1 MGVCVYHGRN
11 DIHIRCIMIDYNFYV
26 TILKIPPSLFLSLSL
41 IHTLTHSHMHSG
53 CEGDDEES
61 SVEGPSGRGQNLPS
75 WWDKEDSSSSEDDGR
90 FSQILTGTFPLMS
103 KEGQSKFH
111 HQMHSNTLPE
121 FKHPARF
128 GIVGRGGL
136 KKRCKPINPSN
147 SLTLNEVSQKLTSFV
162 QNSSE
167 TELEFGLVSRA
178 LCRTIASLANVY
190 NLECVI
196 EQKRRLP
203 VANPLLRKT
212 LLTRLATRQ
221 EIEPILRNHGRDS
234 PVVLLR
240 ERNAAIRPSS
250 RTERGAAGESRN
262 FSRTQRGLKSSE
274 TASVV
279 GGEAK
284 ALNETNVGNR
294 ILQGM
299 GWSPGMGLGPNG
311 MGIKEP
317 VVAHVRPRH
326 IGLGY

>member
-1 MGVCVYHGRN
+1 MYIYLYKTCTCLHA
-11 DIHIRCIMIDYNFYV
+11 IINF
-26 TILKIPPSLFLSLSL
+26 SDSLSLSL
-41 IHTLTHSHMHSG
+41 SG

-111 HQMHSNTLPE
+111 HQLHNTLPE

-128 GIVGRGGL
+128 GILGRGRQ
-136 KKRCKPINPSN
+136 KKRCKPVNPSS
-147 SLTLNEVSQKLTSFV
+147 SLTLNEVSQKLINFV
-162 QNSSE
+162 QNSVE

-178 LCRTIASLANVY
+178 LCRTIANLAHVF

-212 LLTRLATRQ
+212 LMTRVATRQ
-221 EIEPILRNHGRDS
+221 EIEPILRNHGRES
-234 PVVLLR
+234 PTMLLKETR
-240 ERNAAIRPSS
+240 GARGESFQSRNSSS
-250 RTERGAAGESRN
+250 RTHH
-262 FSRTQRGLKSSE
+262 GLESSE
-274 TASVV
+274 SADIV
-279 GGEAK
+279 GGEAEP
-284 ALNETNVGNR
+284 LNETNVGNR

-299 GWSPGMGLGPNG
+299 GWSPGMGLGPSG
-311 MGIKEP
+311 MGIKDP
-317 VVAHVRPRH
+317 IVAHVRPRR